1 MRSAAL
7 VSCLCLVFAVS
18 GCRQTGPDDA
28 TVRLMQRVQTLE
40 ANAQEMQKKA
50 DDLRLKARI
59 VTSSHL
65 GRSPLEDFFNSPEFW
80 ENTYDS
86 GQADCARRCIE
97 ANQQHR
103 AECAKLPANKQEA
116 CYRDALDR
124 VTNCQKGCSRL

>member
-1 MRSAAL
+1 
-7 VSCLCLVFAVS
+7 
-18 GCRQTGPDDA
+18 
-28 TVRLMQRVQTLE
+28 MQRVQTLE
-40 ANAQEMQKKA
+40 ANAQELQKKV
-50 DDLRLKARI
+50 DDLRLKSRI
-59 VTSSHL
+59 VTSSRL

-103 AECAKLPANKQEA
+103 AECAKLPANAQEA